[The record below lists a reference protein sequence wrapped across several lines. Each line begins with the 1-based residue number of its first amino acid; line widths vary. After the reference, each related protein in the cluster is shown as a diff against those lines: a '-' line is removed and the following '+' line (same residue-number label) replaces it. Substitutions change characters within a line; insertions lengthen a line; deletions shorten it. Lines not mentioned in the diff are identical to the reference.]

1 MATSFSPS
9 NSVTTTTAEK
19 FIPDIW
25 SDEIV
30 AAYKK
35 NLVLANLVMKMNFKG
50 KKGDTIHIPA
60 PTRGSASAKAAETA
74 VTLIAATESE
84 VQVSI
89 NKHYE
94 YSRLI
99 EDIVEAQ
106 ALNSMRQFYTS
117 DAGYALARQVDTDL
131 VQLGRS
137 ANGGTAGSARYDAG
151 FIGGDGTTTFDY
163 TANTNTGNASALTD
177 AAIRR
182 TIQRLDDNDTPM
194 DGRFFLIPPS
204 SRNTLMGLAR
214 YTEQAFVGNGNAIQN
229 GEIGNLYG
237 IPVFTSSNADS
248 ASATAAFPTSGSAIA
263 RVCLMGHKDSMVLVE
278 QVGVRSQVQ
287 YKQEY
292 LATLFTSDT
301 LYGVAALRNAATVG
315 AAKSSSMFAL
325 VVPS

>member
-1 MATSFSPS
+1 MAYPTPAVT
-9 NSVTTTTAEK
+9 VTTADK
-19 FIPDIW
+19 FIPEIW

-30 AAYKK
+30 ASYKK
-35 NLVLANLVMKMNFKG
+35 NLVLANIVMKMNFKG
-50 KKGDTIHIPA
+50 KKGDVVHIPA
-60 PTRGSASAKAAETA
+60 PTRGNASAKAASTA
-74 VTLIAATESE
+74 VTLIADTETE
-84 VQVSI
+84 VLVNI
-89 NKHYE
+89 NKHFE
-94 YSRLI
+94 YSRFI

-106 ALNSMRQFYTS
+106 ALNSLRQFYTA
-117 DAGYALARQVDTDL
+117 DAGYALAKQVDTSL
-131 VQLGRS
+131 IQLGRV
-137 ANGGTAGSARYDAG
+137 ANGGSTGAQYGSA

-194 DGRFFLIPPS
+194 DGRFFIIPPS
-204 SRNTLMGLAR
+204 SRNTLMGLSR
-214 YTEQAFVGNGNAIQN
+214 YTEQAFVGNGNAIRT

-263 RVCLMGHKDSMVLVE
+263 RVCLMGHKDAMVLVE
-278 QVGVRSQVQ
+278 QVGIRSQTQ
-287 YKQEY
+287 YKQDY

-301 LYGVAALRNAATVG
+301 LYGVAALRSAATTG
-315 AAKSSSMFAL
+315 AALSSSMFAL

>member
-9 NSVTTTTAEK
+9 NSVTTTTAAN
-19 FIPDIW
+19 FIPEIW

-50 KKGDTIHIPA
+50 KKGDTVHIPA
-60 PTRGSASAKAAETA
+60 PTRGSASAKASEAA

-106 ALNSMRQFYTS
+106 ALNSLRNFYTS

-131 VQLGRS
+131 VQLARS
-137 ANGGTAGSARYDAG
+137 ANGGAGTAAYAAAYV
-151 FIGGDGTTTFDY
+151 GGDGTTAY
-163 TANTNTGNASALTD
+163 VAASNNESALTD

-194 DGRFFLIPPS
+194 DNRFFLIPPS

-214 YTEQAFVGNGNAIQN
+214 YTEQAFVGNGDAIRT

-237 IPVFTSSNADS
+237 IPVFVSSNCD
-248 ASATAAFPTSGSAIA
+248 TTSGSNAA
-263 RVCLMGHKDSMVLVE
+263 RVAIMGHRDSMVLVE
-278 QVGVRSQVQ
+278 QVAVRSQVQ

-301 LYGVAALRNAATVG
+301 LYGVAALRSAASVG
-315 AAKSSSMFAL
+315 AAKSSSFFAL
-325 VVPS
+325 AVPA

>member
-1 MATSFSPS
+1 MANTAFSPT
-9 NSVTTTTAEK
+9 NSVTPTTAAT
-19 FIPDIW
+19 FIPEIW

-35 NLVLANLVMKMNFKG
+35 NLVLANLVMKMNFRG
-50 KKGDTIHIPA
+50 KKGDTVHIPA
-60 PTRGSASAKAAETA
+60 PTRGTANAKVSTDA

-106 ALNSMRQFYTS
+106 ALNSLRQFYTA
-117 DAGYALARQVDTDL
+117 DAGYALARRVDTDL
-131 VQLGRS
+131 VQLGR
-137 ANGGTAGSARYDAG
+137 AFNGATVGTDDYATSNTTTKAYIGS
-151 FIGGDGTTTFDY
+151 DGTTAYNSTSS
-163 TANTNTGNASALTD
+163 NAAALTD

-194 DGRFFLIPPS
+194 DGRFFIIPPS

-214 YTEQAFVGNGNAIQN
+214 YTEQAFVGDGSAIRN

-237 IPVFTSSNADS
+237 IPVFVTSNADFG
-248 ASATAAFPTSGSAIA
+248 AGNSGADRI
-263 RVCLMGHKDSMVLVE
+263 CLMGHRDSMVLVE
-278 QVGVRSQVQ
+278 QMAVRSQTQ

-292 LATLFTSDT
+292 LGTLFTADT
-301 LYGVAALRNAATVG
+301 LYGVKAIRTAATTGAAL
-315 AAKSSSMFAL
+315 SSSAFAL
-325 VVPS
+325 AVPA

>member
-1 MATSFSPS
+1 MATAFNPA
-9 NSVTTTTAEK
+9 NSVTSTTAAT
-19 FIPDIW
+19 FIPEIW

-35 NLVLANLVMKMNFKG
+35 NLVLANVVMKMNFKG
-50 KKGDTIHIPA
+50 KKGDTVHVPA
-60 PTRGSASAKAAETA
+60 PTRGNASAKTATNA

-84 VQVSI
+84 VQILI

-106 ALNSMRQFYTS
+106 ALNSLRQFYTS

-131 VQLGRS
+131 VQLGR
-137 ANGGTAGSARYDAG
+137 AFNGATIGTDDYATAAATTKA
-151 FIGGDGTTTFDY
+151 FIGSDGTTAYNSSTS
-163 TANTNTGNASALTD
+163 NAAALTD

-194 DGRFFLIPPS
+194 DGRFFVIPPS

-214 YTEQAFVGNGNAIQN
+214 YTEQAFVGDGNAIRN

-237 IPVFTSSNADS
+237 IPVFVSSNADFGAGNS
-248 ASATAAFPTSGSAIA
+248 AADRI
-263 RVCLMGHKDSMVLVE
+263 CLMGHKESMVLVE
-278 QVGVRSQVQ
+278 QMGVRSQTQ

-292 LATLFTSDT
+292 LGTLFTSDM
-301 LYGVAALRNAATVG
+301 LYGVKAMRTAATVG
-315 AAKSSSMFAL
+315 AATSSSAFAL
-325 VVPS
+325 AVPA

>member
-1 MATSFSPS
+1 MATSFSPT
-9 NSVTTTTAEK
+9 NSVTVTTAAN
-19 FIPDIW
+19 FIPEIW
-25 SDEIV
+25 SDEII

-50 KKGDTIHIPA
+50 KKGDTVHIPA
-60 PTRGSASAKAAETA
+60 PARGSASAKTATDA

-117 DAGYALARQVDTDL
+117 DAGYALSRQVDTDL
-131 VQLGRS
+131 IQLGRT
-137 ANGGTAGSARYDAG
+137 ANGGSTGAQYGSA

-194 DGRFFLIPPS
+194 DNRFFIIPPS

-214 YTEQAFVGNGNAIQN
+214 YTEQAFVGTGDAIRN

-237 IPVFTSSNADS
+237 IPVFTTSNADS

-278 QVGVRSQVQ
+278 QIGVRSQVQ

-315 AAKSSSMFAL
+315 AAKSSAMFAL
-325 VVPS
+325 AVPA

>member
-9 NSVTTTTAEK
+9 NSVTTTTAAN
-19 FIPDIW
+19 FIPEIW

-50 KKGDTIHIPA
+50 KKGDTVHIPA

-106 ALNSMRQFYTS
+106 ALNSMRNFYTS
-117 DAGYALARQVDTDL
+117 DAGYALAKQVDTDL

-137 ANGGTAGSARYDAG
+137 ANGGTAGAAAYAAAY
-151 FIGGDGTTTFDY
+151 IGGDGTTAY
-163 TANTNTGNASALTD
+163 VAASNNESALTD

-194 DGRFFLIPPS
+194 DNRFFLIPPS

-214 YTEQAFVGNGNAIQN
+214 YTEQAFVGNGNAIRT

-237 IPVFTSSNADS
+237 IPVFTSSNAD
-248 ASATAAFPTSGSAIA
+248 TTSGSGAA

-301 LYGVAALRNAATVG
+301 LYGVAALRSAASVG
-315 AAKSSSMFAL
+315 AAKSSAMFAL
-325 VVPS
+325 AVPA

>member
-1 MATSFSPS
+1 MATSFSPT
-9 NSVTTTTAEK
+9 NSVTTSTGAT
-19 FIPDIW
+19 FIPEIW

-50 KKGDTIHIPA
+50 KKGDTVHIPA

-106 ALNSMRQFYTS
+106 ALNSMRNFYTS
-117 DAGYALARQVDTDL
+117 DAGYALAKQVDTDL

-137 ANGGTAGSARYDAG
+137 ANGGTAGAAAYAAAY
-151 FIGGDGTTTFDY
+151 IGGDGTTAY
-163 TANTNTGNASALTD
+163 VAANNNESALTD

-194 DGRFFLIPPS
+194 DNRFFLIPPS

-214 YTEQAFVGNGNAIQN
+214 YTEQAFVGNGNAIRT

-237 IPVFTSSNADS
+237 IPVFTSSNAD
-248 ASATAAFPTSGSAIA
+248 TTSGSGAA

-301 LYGVAALRNAATVG
+301 LYGVAALRSAASVG
-315 AAKSSSMFAL
+315 AAKSSAMFAL
-325 VVPS
+325 AVPA

>member
-1 MATSFSPS
+1 MANTAFSPA
-9 NSVTTTTAEK
+9 NSVTPTTAAT
-19 FIPDIW
+19 FIPEIW
-25 SDEIV
+25 SDEII

-35 NLVLANLVMKMNFKG
+35 NLVLANLVMKMNFRG
-50 KKGDTIHIPA
+50 KKGDTVHIPA
-60 PTRGSASAKAAETA
+60 PTRGSASAKVSTDA

-106 ALNSMRQFYTS
+106 ALNSLRQFYTA
-117 DAGYALARQVDTDL
+117 DAGYALARRVDTDL
-131 VQLGRS
+131 VQLGRAFNGATVGTDDYATS
-137 ANGGTAGSARYDAG
+137 ASTTKAYIGS
-151 FIGGDGTTTFDY
+151 DGTTAYNSSTS
-163 TANTNTGNASALTD
+163 NAAALTD

-194 DGRFFLIPPS
+194 DGRFFIIPPS

-214 YTEQAFVGNGNAIQN
+214 YTEQAFVGDGSAIRN

-237 IPVFTSSNADS
+237 IPVFVTSNADFGAGS
-248 ASATAAFPTSGSAIA
+248 SGADRI
-263 RVCLMGHKDSMVLVE
+263 CLMGHRDSMVLVE
-278 QVGVRSQVQ
+278 QMAVRSQTQ

-292 LATLFTSDT
+292 LGTLFTADT
-301 LYGVAALRNAATVG
+301 LYGVKAIRTAATTGAAL
-315 AAKSSSMFAL
+315 SSSAFAL
-325 VVPS
+325 AVPA